1 LKSEAED
8 MSKVALLVGGFFLLL
23 AGSVP
28 LEAQNPVTGAARTEM
43 LRNLRPSGQPVVPI
57 FEGWYS
63 EPDGSYGLCFGY
75 HNLNLQETL
84 DIPLGPDNFIEPT
97 RFDGVQPTHF
107 DPVPMSGDLRYYCV
121 FTVNVPAD
129 FGNQDVVWT
138 LRIDGQDYSVPGHIT
153 HFDYEIQEPDHRSL
167 NSVAPLVRF
176 LEPEGPEGRGRGG
189 VWAGPMR
196 TEVRNPLSL
205 RIELAEPETTSPF
218 SAFETVTARWAKH
231 QGPGE
236 VVFQH
241 MDDAA
246 SMPRGTGLTTT
257 ATFSEPG
264 NYILRVQAWEGRRV
278 RWQSYCCWTNAYVE
292 VTVTP

>member
-1 LKSEAED
+1 
-8 MSKVALLVGGFFLLL
+8 MSKVALLVAGFFLLL

-28 LEAQNPVTGAARTEM
+28 LEAQDVIKGAARTEM

-63 EPDGSYGLCFGY
+63 KPDGTHDLCFGY
-75 HNLNLQETL
+75 HNLNTNEAL
-84 DIPLGPDNFIEPT
+84 DIPLGPDNYIEPA

-107 DPVPMSGDLRYYCV
+107 DRVPMSGNLRYFCV
-121 FTVNVPAD
+121 FTVNVPDD

-138 LRIDGQDYSVPGHIT
+138 LKIDGQDYSVPGHIT
-153 HFDYEIQEPDHRSL
+153 HFEYVILDPDHPSL

-176 LEPEGPEGRGRGG
+176 LEPEGPEGRGRSG

-196 TEVRNPLSL
+196 TEVANPLSL
-205 RIELAEPETTSPF
+205 KIEVVEPETTNLHSG
-218 SAFETVTARWAKH
+218 FEMVTALWAQH

-241 MDDAA
+241 MDAA
-246 SMPRGTGLTTT
+246 SSMPRGTGLTTT

-264 NYILRVQAWEGRRV
+264 NYVLRVQAYEGRRAG
-278 RWQSYCCWTNAYVE
+278 WQNHCCWTNAFVE
-292 VTVTP
+292 VVVTP

>member
-1 LKSEAED
+1 MFKA
-8 MSKVALLVGGFFLLL
+8 ALLVSGFFLLL
-23 AGSVP
+23 AGSVS
-28 LEAQNPVTGAARTEM
+28 LEAQNRITGAAGTEH
-43 LRNLRPSGQPVVPI
+43 LRNLRPSGQPAVPI

-63 EPDGSYGLCFGY
+63 KPDGSHDLCFGY
-75 HNLNLQETL
+75 HNLNTDEAL
-84 DIPLGPDNFIEPT
+84 DIPLGPDNYIEPA

-107 DPVPMSGDLRYYCV
+107 DRAPTGGNLRYYCV
-121 FTVNVPAD
+121 FTVNVPED

-138 LRIDGQDYSVPGHIT
+138 LKIDGQDYSVPGHIT
-153 HFDYEIQEPDHRSL
+153 HFEYMIVDPDHRSL

-176 LEPEGPEGRGRGG
+176 LEPDGPEGRGRGG
-189 VWAGPMR
+189 FWAGPMR
-196 TEVRNPLSL
+196 AEVGDPLSL
-205 RIELAEPETTSPF
+205 RIEVAEPETTSPF
-218 SAFETVTARWAKH
+218 SPFEMVTALWARH

-246 SMPRGTGLTTT
+246 SMPQATGLAMT

-264 NYILRVQAWEGRRV
+264 NYVLRVQAYEGRRA
-278 RWQSYCCWTNAYVE
+278 WQTHCCWTNAYVE